1 MATIDG
7 ASPGLARRAAPVLV
21 GVAAIAV
28 AVALWQGAAEWGFI
42 STFTAPAPSDIAR
55 SFPALFTEEGLVR
68 RFFQT
73 FAETFLAAGFAVAI
87 GIPLGWWLHRQP
99 LAGLAYENW
108 IGGFAG
114 APLVV
119 AYPLFLV
126 LFGRN
131 TGTIVVMSCL
141 SGLPAMVLKTKE
153 GLDGT
158 RRVLINVGRSF
169 GLRPS
174 AMFWKIMLPAAI
186 PTIANGVRLAL
197 IFALINVVGVEFL
210 INFGGLGELIDDLAQ
225 RWELPAMFGAI
236 LFVILTSVAFF
247 WATGKA
253 EKWFRPHG

>member
-1 MATIDG
+1 MTSRDG
-7 ASPGLARRAAPVLV
+7 ASPGFARRAAPFLV
-21 GVAAIAV
+21 GLLAIAAV
-28 AVALWQGAAEWGFI
+28 VALWQGAVEWGYVSEFL
-42 STFTAPAPSDIAR
+42 APAPSDIAR
-55 SFPALFTEEGLVR
+55 SFPRLFTEEGLVR
-68 RFFQT
+68 RFLQT
-73 FAETFLAAGFAVAI
+73 FAETFLAAGFAVAV
-87 GIPLGWWLHRQP
+87 GIPLGWWLHRRP
-99 LAGLAYENW
+99 LAGLAYESW

-131 TGTIVVMSCL
+131 TGTIVVMSFL

-169 GLRPS
+169 GLGP
-174 AMFWKIMLPAAI
+174 AALFWKIMLPAAV

-225 RWELPAMFGAI
+225 RWELPGMFGAI

-253 EKWFRPHG
+253 ERWFRPHG

>member
-1 MATIDG
+1 MATVDG
-7 ASPGLARRAAPVLV
+7 ASPRLAQRAAPILV
-21 GVAAIAV
+21 GLLSIAL
-28 AVALWQGAAEWGFI
+28 AVALWQGAVDWGFV
-42 STFTAPAPSDIAR
+42 STFTAPAPADIAR
-55 SFPALFTEEGLVR
+55 SFPRLFAEENLVR
-68 RFFQT
+68 RFLQT

-87 GIPLGWWLHRQP
+87 GIPLGWWLHSMP
-99 LAGLAYENW
+99 IAGLAYESW
-108 IGGFAG
+108 IGAFAG

-126 LFGRN
+126 IFGRN

-153 GLDGT
+153 GLDGV
-158 RRVLINVGRSF
+158 RRVLINVGRSL
-169 GLRPS
+169 GLSPA
-174 AMFWKIMLPAAI
+174 AMFWKIMLPAAL
-186 PTIANGVRLAL
+186 PAIANGVRLAL

-253 EKWFRPHG
+253 ERWLRPHG

>member
-1 MATIDG
+1 MAAIEG
-7 ASPGLARRAAPVLV
+7 APPRLAQRAAPLLV
-21 GVAAIAV
+21 GFLAIAL
-28 AVALWQGAAEWGFI
+28 AIALWQGAVEWGYVSKFV
-42 STFTAPAPSDIAR
+42 APAPSDIAR
-55 SFPALFTEEGLVR
+55 SFPRLFTEEGLTG

-87 GIPLGWWLHRQP
+87 GVPLGWWLHRKP
-99 LAGLAYENW
+99 LAGLAYEGW
-108 IGGFAG
+108 IGSFAA

-131 TGTIVVMSCL
+131 AGTIVVMSCL

-158 RRVLINVGRSF
+158 RRVLVNVGLSF
-169 GLRPS
+169 GLGP
-174 AMFWKIMLPAAI
+174 APLFWKIMLPAAI
-186 PTIANGVRLAL
+186 PAIANGARLAL

-225 RWELPAMFGAI
+225 RWELPSMFGAI